1 MLTTVLDCLNL
12 ALHQA
17 LRDDG
22 RVLILG
28 EDILD
33 PYGGAFK
40 VTRGLSTAYPGRV
53 LGTPISE
60 AGFTAAAVGMALRG
74 LRPVVEIMFGDF
86 TTLVVDQLANHA
98 AKFAWMYNGQASV
111 PLVVRAPM
119 GGRRSYGPTHSQTL
133 EKLFLGMPGLSVL
146 APLNLPGRPENLGG
160 PRSPGNPF
168 DLLYGAILEQ
178 EGPVLFVENKLQ
190 YLLPILAGKEL
201 DDLEVERLPEGGFP
215 AAAAYRLRL
224 RSAPPPVFT
233 LAAYGYMADLARQA
247 LLELAYEQELFGEL
261 VAFNRLAPYD
271 IKPVL
276 ESARQTRRLLVVEEG
291 SLTLGW
297 GAEVAARAAE
307 ALGPRL
313 SVVRRLAAAD
323 LPLPASAPLEQAVL
337 PGVADIV
344 TAAKKM
350 V

>member
-1 MLTTVLDCLNL
+1 MTTVLDCLNL
-12 ALHQA
+12 ALRQA
-17 LRDDG
+17 LQDDG

-40 VTRGLSTAYPGRV
+40 VTRGLSTAYPWRI
-53 LGTPISE
+53 LGMPISE

-98 AKFAWMYNGQASV
+98 AKFAWMYNGQVSV

-133 EKLFLGMPGLSVL
+133 EKLFLGVPGLSVL
-146 APLNLPGRPENLGG
+146 APLNLPGETPARAGRPE
-160 PRSPGNPF
+160 SPGNPF
-168 DLLYGAILEQ
+168 DLLYGAILDQ
-178 EGPVLFVENKLQ
+178 DGPVMFVENKLQ
-190 YLLPILAGKEL
+190 YLLPILDGPEL
-201 DDLEVERLPEGGFP
+201 DDLEIERYPEASFP

-224 RSAPPPVFT
+224 RGAPPPTFT

-247 LLELAYEQELFGEL
+247 LLELAYEAELFGEL
-261 VAFNRLAPYD
+261 VVFNRLAPSHLE
-271 IKPVL
+271 PLL
-276 ESARQTRRLLVVEEG
+276 ESVRQTRRLLVVEEG

-313 SVVRRLAAAD
+313 SAVRRLAAAD

-344 TAAKKM
+344 TAAKMM